1 MKCWQDDTVVC
12 MTDCE
17 LFDTCPEIDR
27 ITGRLELT
35 PEEAEKIFEREKYNV
50 DG

>member
-12 MTDCE
+12 TTDCE
-17 LFDTCPEIDR
+17 LFDTCSEIDR

-35 PEEAEKIFEREKYNV
+35 QEEEEKIFKKNER
-50 DG
+50 

>member
-35 PEEAEKIFEREKYNV
+35 PEEEEKIFKKNES
-50 DG
+50 